1 MIKNPV
7 MFCVEVDTILC
18 TLYLVS
24 EIIQT
29 QNIGFTLQVVTWLWF
44 NILFANFAKGITEGR
59 GKAQADTLKAAKSKL
74 FALRR

>member
-1 MIKNPV
+1 PRQIIKNPV

-24 EIIQT
+24 EIIHG
-29 QNIGFTLQVVTWLWF
+29 QNIGFTLQVVIWLWF
-44 NILFANFAKGITEGR
+44 TILFANFAEVIAEGR

-74 FALRR
+74 